1 MRFWKFIN
9 NQAQNNNKETEKN
22 SDEHDRNNQNTNN
35 KNETIIDNDKPRY
48 SKQHSDKTNQFLKEL
63 ENLPDFSEKDCR
75 DGYSIDTDGYTE
87 FPEGIIRTLITKFF
101 KIFIHF
107 FTIKNVDYFDAY
119 FKWSGQQAAYEP

>member
-48 SKQHSDKTNQFLKEL
+48 SK
-63 ENLPDFSEKDCR
+63 
-75 DGYSIDTDGYTE
+75 
-87 FPEGIIRTLITKFF
+87 
-101 KIFIHF
+101 
-107 FTIKNVDYFDAY
+107 
-119 FKWSGQQAAYEP
+119 